1 MQYLT
6 PKEFAEA
13 AGISKQAVY
22 KQMKS
27 RLLPYIKI
35 EKGQKK
41 IDIAALTEYYI
52 EAKQLKQ
59 PETTGSKPEETESK
73 PEETESKPEETEK
86 QPGKVEKSTE
96 RKPFPSAE
104 SRIEELESIIKRQA
118 EENKKENEFLKEQ
131 IRQKDKTIENLLDNL
146 KTAQQLAAADKKK
159 LLDIEQKQQTTV
171 TPEKETITILSS
183 DANIKAHKEEIKRT
197 PGSIKALIKKFLG

>member
-59 PETTGSKPEETESK
+59 PETTGSK